1 MHSTATLRTPDVAS
15 LEQAPERAV
24 LHVLATASR
33 CARISVMIEFRD
45 HFDAS
50 MDDRPPMDPPPHAL
64 DLAAR
69 QLVSH
74 IDELLASLDLYEV
87 ALRDHLRPD
96 LDDLLF

>member
-1 MHSTATLRTPDVAS
+1 MPDVAS
-15 LEQAPERAV
+15 LEQAPERAL

-33 CARISVMIEFRD
+33 CARNGIMIEHRD
-45 HFDAS
+45 LFDVPI
-50 MDDRPPMDPPPHAL
+50 DDHCLESPPCAL

-87 ALRDHLRPD
+87 ALREHLRRD
-96 LDDLLF
+96 VDDMLF